1 MPSVHNFLLHEEV
14 QHVELQTLQVG
25 ALWALHRLMLQHQPF
40 HRNGSNTPANTRQQ
54 SILLLTHLTQG
65 ALDFQIEPTLEEL
78 KHVLSEELLQVRLQ
92 SFQAGAH
99 WHCFNPFHEHQS
111 FSQEWFKYTCQYFAA
126 FNLINDSPDP
136 KCHKA
141 VLLQPD
147 SRYRFSDSS
156 VGAGT

>member
-65 ALDFQIEPTLEEL
+65 ALNLQSATRLSSSNQTPGTAFRTLLLEREPKVWFARNQYGTVCRYRLPVRFWGSSTSTPTLD
-78 KHVLSEELLQVRLQ
+78 HPNVGRLLPRGPGIYCNTWV
-92 SFQAGAH
+92 
-99 WHCFNPFHEHQS
+99 
-111 FSQEWFKYTCQYFAA
+111 T
-126 FNLINDSPDP
+126 
-136 KCHKA
+136 
-141 VLLQPD
+141 
-147 SRYRFSDSS
+147 
-156 VGAGT
+156 